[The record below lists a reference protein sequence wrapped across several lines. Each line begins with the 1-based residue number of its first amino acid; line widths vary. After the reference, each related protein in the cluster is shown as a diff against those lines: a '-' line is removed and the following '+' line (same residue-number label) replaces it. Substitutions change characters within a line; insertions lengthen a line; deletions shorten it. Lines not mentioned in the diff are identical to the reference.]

1 MANLTDARCYEG
13 ETIEA
18 AFKTDADCASVVVS
32 MKGEDGETEISATGD
47 GAGAWTL
54 SAALDFTGLVRW
66 VAFAVSATGG
76 RSAIASGRI
85 YVRPLVSKWREVVTA
100 IDEAIQSWSSN
111 PNQTVTCGEISIT
124 AKTVGDL
131 FAARDRYRAL
141 ADADE
146 NGTATASGPRIIRAS
161 FGR

>member
-1 MANLTDARCYEG
+1 MANLTDARCYGG
-13 ETIEA
+13 ETITA
-18 AFKTDADCASVVVS
+18 AFKTDADCASVVVAL
-32 MKGEDGETEISATGD
+32 KGEDGEAEVAATG
-47 GAGAWTL
+47 GGGAWEL
-54 SAALDFTGLVRW
+54 SAVPGFTGLVRW
-66 VAFAVSATGG
+66 VAFAVSASGA
-76 RSAIASGRI
+76 RSAIAGGRI

-100 IDEAIQSWSSN
+100 IDEAIQSWSSS

-124 AKTVGDL
+124 AKSVGDL

-146 NGTATASGPRIIRAS
+146 GGTATASGPRVIRAS